1 MAGYPWWSDTV
12 PTTEIN
18 SATTPSGKWTI
29 VEPVQVA
36 TPYAATVA
44 AHPTITRP
52 TFPFFNTLARVRMAS
67 PTDCTHE
74 QPTRSRSKF
83 LNRKGG
89 TVSISDLHLRSQL
102 KYGAGHRDFSDIMES
117 LVKDGYVE
125 YDDGSGEF
133 SITEAGRA
141 WIGVGVEAG

>member
-1 MAGYPWWSDTV
+1 MDIDV
-12 PTTEIN
+12 D
-18 SATTPSGKWTI
+18 K
-29 VEPVQVA
+29 
-36 TPYAATVA
+36 
-44 AHPTITRP
+44 
-52 TFPFFNTLARVRMAS
+52 ARRGL
-67 PTDCTHE
+67 T
-74 QPTRSRSKF
+74 KF

-141 WIGVGVEAG
+141 WIGVEAG